1 MLSYRGTLDDGGS
14 LLDLL
19 KKAEPGVKRSKE
31 TWFGKIANIFNR
43 DAFGDEVWEE
53 LEELLVS
60 ADVGVETT
68 SKLLSKVKQRVKTD
82 RLSEVS
88 QIREALKAEMVSL
101 LSVSTSRPL
110 TYCHPEPS
118 APFYSDSE
126 RSEGKESP
134 QVILVVGVNGSG
146 KTTSIAKLAY
156 SLTSQGKRVILAAAD
171 TFRAAAIEQLKHW
184 GEKASAEVI
193 AHQSGGDPGAVAYDA
208 VQAGYNRHAHAVIID
223 TAGRLHTK
231 FNLMEEL
238 KKIKRVV
245 SKHDASA
252 PHQVLLVMDATTGQ
266 NGLTQAKH
274 FTEAVDVTDIFLA
287 KLDGTA
293 RGGIVFAI
301 CHELNIPISYIGTGE
316 QLQDM
321 APFDAKVFVDAIFS

>member
-1 MLSYRGTLDDGGS
+1 VLLYTGTLDYGGS
-14 LLDLL
+14 LFDLF
-19 KKAEPGVKRSKE
+19 KKTELGVKRSKE
-31 TWFGKIANIFNR
+31 TWFGKIANIFKR
-43 DAFGDEVWEE
+43 GSFGDEVWEE

-88 QIREALKAEMVSL
+88 QIQEALKQEMISL
-101 LSVSTSRPL
+101 LSVSSSRPL
-110 TYCHPEPS
+110 ASCH
-118 APFYSDSE
+118 SE
-126 RSEGKESP
+126 HSEESP
-134 QVILVVGVNGSG
+134 QIILVVGVNGSG

-156 SLTSQGKRVILAAAD
+156 VFTSQGKRVILAAAD

-184 GEKASAEVI
+184 GEKVGAEVI
-193 AHQSGGDPGAVAYDA
+193 AHQQGGDPGAVAYDA
-208 VQAGYNRHAHAVIID
+208 VQAGYSRHAQAVIID

-245 SKHDASA
+245 AKHDASA

-266 NGLTQAKH
+266 NGLAQAKH

-301 CHELNIPISYIGTGE
+301 CDQLNIPISYIGTGE
-316 QLQDM
+316 KLQDM
-321 APFDAKVFVDAIFS
+321 APFDAEVFVNAIFS

>member
-1 MLSYRGTLDDGGS
+1 MFDFADRTES
-14 LLDLL
+14 
-19 KKAEPGVKRSKE
+19 AVKRSKE
-31 TWFGKIANIFNR
+31 TWFSKIANIFNR
-43 DAFGDEVWEE
+43 DALGNEVWDE

-68 SKLLSKVKQRVKTD
+68 NKLLNKVKQRVKTD
-82 RLSEVS
+82 RLTDVS
-88 QIREALKAEMVSL
+88 GAKDALKDEMVNL
-101 LSVSTSRPL
+101 LTIPQRAN
-110 TYCHPEPS
+110 PS
-118 APFYSDSE
+118 ARPNP
-126 RSEGKESP
+126 ESP
-134 QVILVVGVNGSG
+134 LVVLVVGVNGSG

-156 SLTSQGKRVILAAAD
+156 GLTLQGKRVILAAAD

-184 GEKASAEVI
+184 GEKVGAEVV
-193 AHQSGGDPGAVAYDA
+193 AHQAGGDPGAVAYDA
-208 VQAGYNRHAHAVIID
+208 VQAGYSRHVQAVIID

-245 SKHDASA
+245 AKNDASA

-266 NGLTQAKH
+266 NGLAQAKH

-301 CHELNIPISYIGTGE
+301 CDQLNIPISYIGTGE
-316 QLQDM
+316 KLQDM
-321 APFDAKVFVDAIFS
+321 APFDAEVFVNAIFS